1 MMRSVS
7 AGHRRSQR
15 SRLQVKTG
23 KCGMFRLTE
32 PRDAEKHMQAFLDH
46 GAVPV
51 LSFKASCDNRVNAS
65 LSRPLQTVR
74 TEHMCIATS
83 ILTRVVEEWGC
94 VEELVRSTRG
104 EQIKKSPEDVID
116 EYLIHHNVP
125 GKLQLRWVDRMT
137 SGGKLQEVGP
147 REEPTGRSLRLWISR
162 GFDGARFSRSL
173 TAFANHEICTH
184 AVRAINDRVQV
195 WACRREVYG
204 LTSDARERQ
213 STEEGLAS
221 LNSVICYPRGMRHLW
236 SAAML
241 YYCAVKGQDM
251 GFGELHRHLVK
262 YVRSPTKRYWYCIR
276 TKGKLAELDKPGACG
291 KGQVYLEGAVAILR
305 SVDTIDFH
313 LLYSGKVPLSK
324 LARVKNIVRRSL
336 VTLPKFVQ
344 DQAKYKATL
353 RQIGRL
359 NGILPAKLP
368 LPSTRRRAIS
378 SSVGDLKQHA

>member
-1 MMRSVS
+1 
-7 AGHRRSQR
+7 
-15 SRLQVKTG
+15 
-23 KCGMFRLTE
+23 MFRLTE

-184 AVRAINDRVQV
+184 AVRAINDRVQ
-195 WACRREVYG
+195 ASKHRAKSATFN
-204 LTSDARERQ
+204 TSAMRKPRLILVGGTRKGMIHSMYHNQAQERN
-213 STEEGLAS
+213 AW
-221 LNSVICYPRGMRHLW
+221 NPMPVRG
-236 SAAML
+236 
-241 YYCAVKGQDM
+241 
-251 GFGELHRHLVK
+251 
-262 YVRSPTKRYWYCIR
+262 
-276 TKGKLAELDKPGACG
+276 
-291 KGQVYLEGAVAILR
+291 
-305 SVDTIDFH
+305 
-313 LLYSGKVPLSK
+313 
-324 LARVKNIVRRSL
+324 
-336 VTLPKFVQ
+336 
-344 DQAKYKATL
+344 
-353 RQIGRL
+353 
-359 NGILPAKLP
+359 
-368 LPSTRRRAIS
+368 RA
-378 SSVGDLKQHA
+378 